1 MDTRPPRALG
11 FLIGTMLVL
20 LLVLAIGVSVV
31 QMSTG
36 ELSIWLALWVMLPLI
51 SLPLLL
57 LILYRLYGLFTARYS
72 IDRDGLRLR
81 WGLAYDDI
89 PIQQL
94 DRVEQAEA
102 VGLKQFPAP
111 GFWWPGLVIGKR
123 YVEGLG
129 EVEYFAARGPSGLIV
144 VQSGDRFL
152 AISPSD
158 VDAFLKAVTTS
169 LRMGALQTHEEVSTR
184 PNFALARLAS
194 DRAALLLVIFGSL
207 LPIAMFVYLLLTV
220 GGIPG
225 QVAFGFDA
233 TGAIDTY
240 APPGRLLLLPMI
252 SGASW
257 FVNLFFGLWM
267 YRTHTNRPLA
277 YALWAGAILVGGLLW
292 GAVLQL
298 MGVV

>member
-11 FLIGTMLVL
+11 FAIGI
-20 LLVLAIGVSVV
+20 LLVLFFVVTIVVSVV

-72 IDRDGLRLR
+72 VDRNGLRIR

-89 PIQQL
+89 PIHQL
-94 DRVEQAEA
+94 VRVEPAGA
-102 VGLKQFPAP
+102 IGLKQPPPP

-123 YVEGLG
+123 HVEGLG
-129 EVEYFAARGPSGLIV
+129 EVEYFAARGPSGLLV

-152 AISPSD
+152 AISPPD
-158 VDAFLKAVTTS
+158 ADAFVKAVTDS
-169 LRMGALQTHEEVSTR
+169 LRMGALQTNEEVIAR
-184 PNFALARLAS
+184 PNFALTRLGA
-194 DRAALLLVIFGSL
+194 DRFALLLVILGGL
-207 LPIAMFVYLLLTV
+207 LPIAMFVYLLLIV

-225 QVAFGFDA
+225 QVAFGFDT

-267 YRTHTNRPLA
+267 YRTNANRPLA
-277 YALWAGAILVGGLLW
+277 YALWAGAILMGGLLW

-298 MGVV
+298 LGMV

>member
-11 FLIGTMLVL
+11 FAIGI
-20 LLVLAIGVSVV
+20 LLVLFFVFLIGASVF

-36 ELSIWLALWVMLPLI
+36 ELSIWLVLWVMLPLI

-57 LILYRLYGLFTARYS
+57 LTLYRLYGLFTARYS
-72 IDRDGLRLR
+72 IDRNGLRVR

-89 PIQQL
+89 PIHQL
-94 DRVEQAEA
+94 VRVEPAEA
-102 VGLKQFPAP
+102 VGLKQPPPP

-123 YVEGLG
+123 KVEGLG
-129 EVEYFAARGPSGLIV
+129 EVEYFAARAPSGLLV

-158 VDAFLKAVTTS
+158 ADAFIKAVTDS
-169 LRMGALQTHEEVSTR
+169 LRMGALQTHEEIITR
-184 PNFALARLAS
+184 PNFALARLGA
-194 DRAALLLVIFGSL
+194 DRAALLLVVIGSL

-220 GGIPG
+220 GDVPG
-225 QVAFGFDA
+225 QVTFGFDA
-233 TGAIDTY
+233 TGVIDTY

-252 SGASW
+252 GGASW

-267 YRTHTNRPLA
+267 YRTDANRPLA

-298 MGVV
+298 MGVA